1 MREEG
6 GSPNLRVAAC
16 GYWRRRGLPTETAQV
31 VPARSADLLLLALLA
46 ATPDRVYVPAPGPV
60 RHLAQAL
67 LLGRAPHRLPT
78 PAECGGVPDPFAL
91 LEAVRRD
98 RAAGLRPGVLLLSVV
113 DDPTG
118 TVPPP
123 ELLHEVCEAAAG
135 EGLVIVSDES
145 LRDTSHDPHATV
157 IVSPAEILHPNGAD
171 AEDVVVLTDPRAAP
185 LPGAEGAEGPGA
197 ALARFPATARGEARA
212 GAVRHVLDALDAHA
226 GDARAVAR
234 ALEEPVELRAE
245 AEAAARAAGRHTGA
259 LSRAVA
265 AAGGV
270 CRPPQA
276 GRHVYADLEP
286 LRPQLAAR
294 GATDAATLEA
304 ALVVRLGTGVL
315 GGHRFGDRPG
325 ALHVRLTAAAPAA
338 PAPEH
343 RDGHEALARVEA
355 ALADLTGHSSTGSRR

>member
-1 MREEG
+1 MRDEG
-6 GSPNLRVAAC
+6 RSPDLRRAAC
-16 GYWRRRGLPTETAQV
+16 GYWRRRGLPTEAAQV
-31 VPARSADLLLLALLA
+31 VPARTGDLLLLALLA
-46 ATPDRVYVPAPGPV
+46 ATPGRVYLPAPGPV
-60 RHLAQAL
+60 RHRAQAL
-67 LLGRAPHRLPT
+67 LLDRAPHRLPT

-135 EGLVIVSDES
+135 EGLVVVSDES

-157 IVSPAEILHPNGAD
+157 LVSPAEIPHPNGPD
-171 AEDVVVLTDPRAAP
+171 AQDVVVLTDPRAGH
-185 LPGAEGAEGPGA
+185 LPGAEGPQGQGA
-197 ALARFPATARGEARA
+197 ALARFSATARGASRA
-212 GAVRHVLDALDAHA
+212 GAVRQVLDALDAHV
-226 GDARAVAR
+226 GDAPAVAR
-234 ALEEPVELRAE
+234 ALEEPAELRAE
-245 AEAAARAAGRHTGA
+245 AEAAARAAGRHTA
-259 LSRAVA
+259 TLSRVVA

-286 LRPQLAAR
+286 LRPRLAAR

-304 ALVVRLGTGVL
+304 ALLVRLGTGVL
-315 GGHRFGDRPG
+315 GGHRFGDRPR
-325 ALHVRLTAAAPAA
+325 ALHVRLTAAAPGA
-338 PAPEH
+338 PVPEH
-343 RDGHEALARVEA
+343 RGGHEALARAEA
-355 ALADLTGHSSTGSRR
+355 ALADLAGHSSTGSRR